1 MAYATEK
8 KAREDVRGP
17 WPEVT
22 MGAIQ
27 TGTPES

>member
-1 MAYATEK
+1 MEYVTEK

-22 MGAIQ
+22 MGTIQ